1 MVVFSL
7 GDAIRYL
14 RPGVDFADIDGTLAH
29 VRWDTPDVIPP
40 TEQEVADALARLSVP
55 QEVTAA
61 NFVRALDQA
70 GLLDQVNAAVDGAGG
85 LTKALWNHASFFRRD
100 DPMLMNMAAAV
111 GQTAPQLDDLFR
123 LAATF
128 P

>member
-1 MVVFSL
+1 MALSL

-29 VRWDTPDVIPP
+29 VRWDTSNVIPP

-55 QEVTAA
+55 QEVAAA

-70 GLLDQVNAAVDGAGG
+70 ALLDQVNAAIDGADA
-85 LTKALWNHASFFRRD
+85 LTKALWSHASFFRRD
-100 DPMLMNMAAAV
+100 DPMLIGMAAAI
-111 GQTAPQLDDLFR
+111 GQSPAQLDDLFR

-128 P
+128 S